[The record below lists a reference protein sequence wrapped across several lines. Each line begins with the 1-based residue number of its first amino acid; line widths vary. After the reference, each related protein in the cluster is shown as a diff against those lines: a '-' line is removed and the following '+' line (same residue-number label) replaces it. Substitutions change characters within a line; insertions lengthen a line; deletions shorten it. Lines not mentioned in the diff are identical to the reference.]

1 MAIHRRE
8 SPACLI
14 WVESER
20 HLASLT
26 SPMIPRHLR
35 SALLFIAG
43 SVLATGLF
51 AQAPAPKLVFPD
63 ASPAATLKQRVGITD
78 IEISYNRPGMKGRK
92 IFGDLVPYG
101 EVWRTGANTATKITF
116 STDVK
121 LNGTAIPAGTY
132 ELFTIPGPSE
142 WTVIVHKNM
151 SQWGA
156 YAYDMKNDVARI
168 SAKPRATT
176 TPVETLAFAIGDV
189 RQASAKLNLFWE
201 NTVVPIQID
210 VDTVGLLVPQIEAVM
225 ASAEPKKPYFSA
237 AMFYYDNDLDLKKAA
252 AWMDAAIAER
262 PNQMWMIYR
271 KGLILAKMGDKA
283 GARAAALQSLDL
295 VKSDDKSP
303 ASLKDEYTRLNN
315 ALLASLK

>member
-1 MAIHRRE
+1 
-8 SPACLI
+8 
-14 WVESER
+14 
-20 HLASLT
+20 
-26 SPMIPRHLR
+26 MIPRHLR
-35 SALLFIAG
+35 SALLLIAG

-63 ASPAATLKQRVGITD
+63 ASPAATIKQRVGLTD
-78 IEISYNRPGMKGRK
+78 IEINYNRPGMKGRTV
-92 IFGDLVPYG
+92 FGGLVPYG
-101 EVWRTGANTATKITF
+101 EVWRTGANTATKMTF

-121 LNGTAIPAGTY
+121 LNGTAVPAGTY
-132 ELFTIPGPSE
+132 ELFTIPGRTE
-142 WTVIVHKNM
+142 WTVILHKNM

-156 YAYDMKNDVARI
+156 YAYDMKNDVARFT
-168 SAKPRATT
+168 AAADTT
-176 TPVETLAFAIGDV
+176 AQPVETFAFGFNDLHP
-189 RQASAKLNLFWE
+189 ASATVNMFWE
-201 NTVVPIQID
+201 KTRVHFKVEVDVVGQ
-210 VDTVGLLVPQIEAVM
+210 LVPQIEAVM

-237 AMFYYDNDLDLKKAA
+237 AMFFYDNDLDLKKAA

-283 GARAAALQSLDL
+283 GARAAAQQSLDL